1 VPTLRAV
8 KLRRKGIGIE
18 LSPSYFTDAGFY
30 CEAAERQMATPT
42 LFDLLGVTEAEPV
55 EVAPQ
60 GRSILHDSS
69 REVLPFLRFECEYV
83 R

>member
-42 LFDLLGVTEAEPV
+42 PFDLLGVTEAEPV

-60 GRSILHDSS
+60 GRSIRHGKCYHFSGLSANMFDE
-69 REVLPFLRFECEYV
+69 R
-83 R
+83 